1 MSTLGE
7 RIKTARESK
16 GYLQSDLA
24 KLIGVKSS
32 GVISNWEKDL
42 NKPDAEKIVK
52 ICEVLNVSASFLLNY
67 YGKSTFECAPSEQS
81 VIEEYRLLDE
91 HGKDIV
97 DTVLSKEYDR
107 CKEQTVTESTNII
120 QLKEPDRSYLEPE
133 AAHER
138 TDIETTLEGRQHDDD
153 IMNDDSEW
161 E

>member
-7 RIKTARESK
+7 RIKAARESK

-67 YGKSTFECAPSEQS
+67 YGKSAFECAPSEQLL
-81 VIEEYRLLDE
+81 IEKFRSLDE
-91 HGKDIV
+91 HGKDMV
-97 DTVLSKEYDR
+97 DMVLAKEYER
-107 CKEQTVTESTNII
+107 CENLKKEQPGKVTMLPE
-120 QLKEPDRSYLEPE
+120 RSYLEPV

-138 TDIETTLEGRQHDDD
+138 TDIPITDEMKNHDDD
-153 IMNDDSEW
+153 LMNNDGIW
-161 E
+161 K